1 MSEIWRKNFTFAQSF
16 SVKPKNFID
25 KMNKKCM
32 TLIVSTLVSL
42 VTPNLSHAQ
51 GNGAA
56 YVGNMDL
63 NLKKAIEIALAE
75 NPTIKVADKDIQ
87 LKEIADK
94 EAWQAL
100 LPSVSASLSLSHSI
114 QVAAIKTAMGE
125 FKMGADGSTTA
136 TGGLTMTLPIYAPAV
151 YQNMKMTQE
160 DILLAQEKARSSR
173 LDLINQVTKAY
184 YAALLSKD
192 SRDVIQRSYNVAKQN
207 YEVVDKKFQVGKVS
221 EYDKITAEVQMR
233 SMGSSV
239 TSAETGLTLALLRLK
254 VLMGIKTD
262 IDINITDS
270 LKAYEKDLTLAK
282 AEVNESELSNNTS
295 VRQLDMSQNMLER
308 STKLLRTNFLPTVA
322 MQLQGSYTSYSN
334 DNWNVFKYKYSPASS
349 LALSVTI
356 PIFQA
361 SNWTKLKS
369 NKIQID
375 QLADTRTN
383 TMRQLSMA
391 AQSYRKNMLTT
402 ITKLESDREAVRQAD
417 KAVTISAKRYDV
429 GRGTI
434 LELNQSET
442 ALTQAELTYHQSI
455 YDYLTNKADLDYTL
469 GRE

>member
-1 MSEIWRKNFTFAQSF
+1 
-16 SVKPKNFID
+16 
-25 KMNKKCM
+25 MNKKCM
-32 TLIVSTLVSL
+32 TLIVSTLVTLMAPGISY
-42 VTPNLSHAQ
+42 AQ
-51 GNGAA
+51 GNGVAS
-56 YVGNMDL
+56 VGNMDL
-63 NLKKAIEIALAE
+63 DLKKAIEIALAE

-94 EAWQAL
+94 EAWQTL

-151 YQNMKMTQE
+151 YQNMKLTKE

-192 SRDVIQRSYNVAKQN
+192 SRDVIQRSYNVAKEN
-207 YEVVDKKFQVGKVS
+207 YDVVDKKFQVGKVS

-270 LKAYEKDLTLAK
+270 LKAYEKNLTLAK
-282 AEVNESELSNNTS
+282 AEVNENELSNNTS

-429 GRGTI
+429 GRGNI

>member
-1 MSEIWRKNFTFAQSF
+1 
-16 SVKPKNFID
+16 
-25 KMNKKCM
+25 MNKKCM
-32 TLIVSTLVSL
+32 TLIVSAL
-42 VTPNLSHAQ
+42 VTLIAPGISRAQ
-51 GNGAA
+51 GNGTAS
-56 YVGNMDL
+56 VGNMNL

-75 NPTIKVADKDIQ
+75 NPTIRVADKDIQ

-151 YQNMKMTQE
+151 YQNMKMTKE